1 MVRPLAVINFTFFA
15 AAAVVLILGTA
26 SAAILIPLAV
36 LGFFISLKSRK
47 LRKSGYMTA
56 ICAAAIVSVIWVLLF
71 TSAYV
76 EPTEK
81 LYGQK
86 AYITGELCELPYKQN
101 GKYYY
106 KINTSRIEANDC
118 IQNTTVLLSYSKK
131 LDAEPFDTIY
141 AAAELYT
148 PEHDSYYYYNIS
160 RRNYLSGYIDRN
172 ETIRIYHNEGNKPLY
187 YYALI
192 TRRKMLET
200 IDRFLPE
207 REASITGAILLGDKT
222 ALSSEDKEGFRTA
235 GISHIIVVSGFHLAV
250 ITEIMVSLLSML
262 FFGRKRTAAFVST
275 VFVFM
280 YMAVAGFT
288 PSVVRAGIMQIILL
302 FGKSMIRSNDSLTSL
317 SIAAAILCFLNP
329 YTALDIGFIL
339 SFSATLGISLWNE
352 KMFIKVDRHFYPVY
366 KKTEGIKKKLKK
378 PFDTVLVM
386 ITVPLSASALTIPV
400 VLIFF
405 KTFSPYGIITNILV
419 SPAVTLLI
427 FISLFMVLTGMT
439 GYLSLIAG
447 LLSIPCKWLIAYIL
461 SVVEVVTN
469 LPFSQMVLS
478 TEFVPWCI
486 SISLVMLTFMFIIWK
501 GKRYTLVILCI
512 VMLISNFCAGA
523 AFERIVKSGSVKVS
537 VLDCGSGLTM
547 MMSTDRDVL
556 VLSCG
561 GDSRKGS
568 MIKGYLDKMGTE
580 QIRYMLML
588 DKYNRCTRYAGYLLE
603 NYDVYRLHVYDEE
616 GYSAERRLPMQN
628 SREIFYSS
636 SKESEIVTVRYNA
649 CDILV
654 YKTKG
659 CSCFYFKLA
668 NTSFLVCEGGTDC
681 EKVPEEWHKPDY
693 FIEGGTLENAKLIKS
708 ENIIISGYEG
718 ITNTG
723 AVSDNTVYISGN
735 GNYYLRVY
743 GDNRIKKGREGYWL
757 N

>member
-1 MVRPLAVINFTFFA
+1 
-15 AAAVVLILGTA
+15 
-26 SAAILIPLAV
+26 
-36 LGFFISLKSRK
+36 
-47 LRKSGYMTA
+47 
-56 ICAAAIVSVIWVLLF
+56 
-71 TSAYV
+71 
-76 EPTEK
+76 
-81 LYGQK
+81 
-86 AYITGELCELPYKQN
+86 
-101 GKYYY
+101 
-106 KINTSRIEANDC
+106 
-118 IQNTTVLLSYSKK
+118 
-131 LDAEPFDTIY
+131 
-141 AAAELYT
+141 
-148 PEHDSYYYYNIS
+148 
-160 RRNYLSGYIDRN
+160 
-172 ETIRIYHNEGNKPLY
+172 
-187 YYALI
+187 
-192 TRRKMLET
+192 
-200 IDRFLPE
+200 
-207 REASITGAILLGDKT
+207 
-222 ALSSEDKEGFRTA
+222 
-235 GISHIIVVSGFHLAV
+235 
-250 ITEIMVSLLSML
+250 
-262 FFGRKRTAAFVST
+262 
-275 VFVFM
+275 
-280 YMAVAGFT
+280 
-288 PSVVRAGIMQIILL
+288 
-302 FGKSMIRSNDSLTSL
+302 
-317 SIAAAILCFLNP
+317 
-329 YTALDIGFIL
+329 
-339 SFSATLGISLWNE
+339 
-352 KMFIKVDRHFYPVY
+352 
-366 KKTEGIKKKLKK
+366 
-378 PFDTVLVM
+378 
-386 ITVPLSASALTIPV
+386 
-400 VLIFF
+400 
-405 KTFSPYGIITNILV
+405 
-419 SPAVTLLI
+419 
-427 FISLFMVLTGMT
+427 
-439 GYLSLIAG
+439 
-447 LLSIPCKWLIAYIL
+447 
-461 SVVEVVTN
+461 
-469 LPFSQMVLS
+469 
-478 TEFVPWCI
+478 
-486 SISLVMLTFMFIIWK
+486 MLTFMFIIWK